1 MIDLQVVFTY
11 YSWCV
16 EYSLLND
23 INNVLNIIRTQFSI
37 M

>member
-11 YSWCV
+11 YSCV